1 MSFRFSVVR
10 ESWFEADG
18 KPIRDERVLR
28 QILERTWMEDLPE
41 DELPVRDLREV
52 KVPEMGPVVW
62 PAYADTSV
70 GVRSRTFTV
79 DLGRLRDPDQRK
91 ELARAVFLA
100 DVAERMARSE
110 EHTSELQS
118 LLRISY
124 AVF

>member
-1 MSFRFSVVR
+1 
-10 ESWFEADG
+10 
-18 KPIRDERVLR
+18 
-28 QILERTWMEDLPE
+28 MEDLPE
-41 DELPVRDLREV
+41 DELPVRDWREW

-100 DVAERMARSE
+100 DVAERMASDDAPELTEDPPVPAEDHAESSGNEGPQATE
-110 EHTSELQS
+110 ETVP
-118 LLRISY
+118 
-124 AVF
+124 A